1 MLDYKT
7 TLRHLCGIMS
17 VSGCEREA
25 ARDVISQYGKYFDS
39 AAVDR
44 ARNIILMKKSQK
56 PNAPKIMLD
65 AHIDQI
71 GMMVT
76 GITSEGLLTVTNI
89 GGIDRVILPACEVV
103 VHGKEKLYGVV
114 AATPPHLQKP
124 GDTAAPEWTDIR
136 IDIGY
141 TKEEAEKLVPLG
153 TPVCWYYTGDEL
165 MNGRMTGVAFDDKAC
180 AAGLLCA
187 VVNTPSE
194 KLAYD
199 VFLTL
204 SSGEEIGGGG
214 ARNAAFEIKPDLA
227 VVTDVNFAFTPGVD
241 EDESGKLGE
250 GIMISLSAVTDRPL
264 TKKIIALAAE
274 KEIPV
279 TTVVEPTSTGTNAS
293 CLVYSENGVPA
304 AVVSLPLAG
313 MHSYNELLDM
323 SDAENFVKLFREII
337 SHKM

>member
-17 VSGCEREA
+17 ISGCEREA
-25 ARDVISQYGKYFDS
+25 ARDVISEYGKYFDS
-39 AAVDR
+39 VTVDR

-76 GITSEGLLTVTNI
+76 GITSEGLLTVTNV
-89 GGIDRVILPACEVV
+89 GGIDRVILSACEVV
-103 VHGKEKLYGVV
+103 VYGKEKLYGVV

-141 TKEEAEKLVPLG
+141 TKEEAEKLVPIG

-165 MNGRMTGVAFDDKAC
+165 MNNRITGVGFDDKAC

-194 KLAYD
+194 ELAYD
-199 VFLTL
+199 VFVTL

-214 ARNAAFEIKPDLA
+214 ARNAAFTIKPDLA
-227 VVTDVNFAFTPGVD
+227 VVTDVNFALTPGVD
-241 EDESGKLGE
+241 ESESGKLGE

-264 TKKIIALAAE
+264 TKKILALAAE
-274 KEIPV
+274 HEIPV

-293 CLVYSENGVPA
+293 CLVYSENGVPT

-323 SDAENFVKLFREII
+323 HDAEGFVKLFGALITHEI
-337 SHKM
+337 